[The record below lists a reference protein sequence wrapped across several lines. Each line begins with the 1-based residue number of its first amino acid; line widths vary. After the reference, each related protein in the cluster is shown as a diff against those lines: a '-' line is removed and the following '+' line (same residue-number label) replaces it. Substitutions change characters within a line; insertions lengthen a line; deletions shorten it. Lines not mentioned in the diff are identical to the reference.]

1 MSLYH
6 NNNVVP
12 KERANKIPSRIILG
26 AILLIPLFLLEQTF
40 NQLKIFG
47 CQQNTFRLLNS
58 LLFHLISLF
67 QFVLNH
73 FQGKKRKELPE
84 SIKTSIQS
92 IPLNSGSNVKDIV
105 IQFQEALQLKPAS
118 LAIPE
123 PETKSMIRDLALRAK
138 SEKRDDLVRHLRYIT
153 PAGTTGEFEKMKFF
167 CTLGRGDRFLRYKE
181 VLT

>member
-40 NQLKIFG
+40 NQ
-47 CQQNTFRLLNS
+47 NTFHQLNS
-58 LLFHLISLF
+58 LLFYLISLF
-67 QFVLNH
+67 QFVLDH
-73 FQGKKRKELPE
+73 FQGKKRKDLALPE

-92 IPLNSGSNVKDIV
+92 IPLNSGSDVKDIV
-105 IQFQEALQLKPAS
+105 IQFQEALQLEPAS

-123 PETKSMIRDLALRAK
+123 PKTKSMIRELASRAK
-138 SEKRDDLVRHLRYIT
+138 SEKRDDLVRYLREIT
-153 PAGTTGEFEKMKFF
+153 PAGTTGEFEKMIFF
-167 CTLGRGDRFLRYKE
+167 FSRGKGIGL
-181 VLT
+181 